1 MNDKTVYSYINDI
14 AQRLKEPRKYGD
26 VSLMI
31 GAGFSKNAQSKG
43 RASIQP
49 PNWNELAEKMY
60 EELYPEP
67 LEVQEKEEW
76 NKQRII
82 KTSGKNLT
90 KLADE
95 YIANFDRNKINDLIE
110 QSIADEMF
118 VPGELHKRLLKLHWS
133 DIFTTNYDTL
143 LEQTVDMIYRENN
156 YEIVYSQ
163 NDLPG
168 SIKPRIIKLHGSI
181 PQVKPYIISDEDYR
195 TYPDKYSAL
204 VNTVQQAMLESRLCL
219 LGFSGDDPNFQ
230 SWLGWLRDNMGEY
243 CPTIYLIGLYE
254 KLSAP
259 ERKLLENK
267 GITIVDIS
275 GLVSQQEE
283 NRHYQAISEFVS
295 LLEKNQNEKD
305 IYLER
310 PYQNV
315 NIFWQPNETEKEEY
329 LEKLKNYSYK
339 VEKLI
344 EPYILLPEEKRVKY
358 ANYFLEHFSVVL
370 KLVHNQEKVP
380 EKIILTII
388 KILRKCLVVLED
400 KNAECLE
407 KITKMLIGNNLHIE
421 TLCEILLYLA
431 EMYRIDGKKTLY
443 DACMER
449 CEVYCN
455 KIPYYKNEFVIERM
469 KNHISLF
476 DYQEA
481 KALIEEIET
490 PSFEYKVKK
499 AALYKQL
506 SKNDIADKILSECS
520 AELAQMKLSDEI
532 YASYL
537 GYLNLCYRIGN
548 LEITEEYSD
557 NNYYDNSC
565 NIRRIIV
572 EQREKLEQ
580 VFFEKD
586 RKKEERIVPF
596 NLNSNKCITVFY
608 SGENACYKN
617 SFVFILG
624 IDRLCLPMFS
634 DQARLLPRV
643 YDEIIHSSEYMYW
656 KMSLAVR
663 TNQEKVINQIFTRKT
678 LLNIDDSEKQYL
690 FEKLIEIIKMY
701 SAEDSY
707 DRKQYFVSVK
717 NILSILSRLV
727 VFIEDANIIVF
738 LKILCR
744 FSQKEDPFIIRDIR
758 KILQIISTRFNGN
771 IANACQ
777 NIIFSEFGAQYHLAS
792 YFNDVS
798 FEICEEDVEAFYEK
812 ALHASSSENMSE
824 RDNGLACL
832 LVLWNNKPLKKYW
845 DDIVTAFWKN
855 DKDTLPMTKLYYPFI
870 WEGLPHPESVD
881 FSKLY
886 YTYLMNTEY
895 VKSVTSTGRMGN
907 NSYGSVRDYFSFFYS
922 TSKISLRKCSK
933 VILNKE
939 LANTIL
945 TRSYDF
951 IIHEKSLLEDDFM
964 GEKDECENKFLVI
977 EELVALIYCEAIQ
990 NQLIT
995 EIYPLIEKIKIALSD
1010 CQIST
1015 TAIDIL
1021 EMTEKNKLEECVDM
1035 FENVILTKN
1044 KKLYSSVF
1052 TGIQCLVFIKEN
1064 CNQDIS
1070 FEKFFSSIKYLDIEY
1085 SKTLWIHLTPL
1096 LKQPFFAKKEAQR
1109 YITLSISKCIDIY
1122 ENLANQGER
1131 YYLDGLYN
1139 CVEALHQYY
1148 KSVKTIGME
1157 ETDEL
1162 KQGVE
1167 KAMKIKNYEIANI
1180 WSYK

>member
-43 RASIQP
+43 MASMQP
-49 PNWNELAEKMY
+49 PNWSELAKKMY

-67 LEVQEKEEW
+67 LEEQEKEEW
-76 NKQRII
+76 HKQRVI
-82 KTSGKNLT
+82 KTSGKNVT

-95 YIANFDRNKINDLIE
+95 YIANFDRNKINNLIE
-110 QSIADEMF
+110 QSIADQMF

-156 YEIVYSQ
+156 YEIIYSQ

-181 PQVKPYIISDEDYR
+181 PQVKPYVISDEDYR

-204 VNTVQQAMLESRLCL
+204 VNTVQQAMLETRLCL

-230 SWLGWLRDNMGEY
+230 SWLGWLRDNMGEC

-283 NRHYQAISEFVS
+283 NRHYQAISEFIG
-295 LLEKNQNEKD
+295 LLEKRQSEKD

-310 PYQNV
+310 PYRNV
-315 NIFWQPNETEKEEY
+315 DIFWQPKEAEKEEY
-329 LEKLKNYSYK
+329 FEKLKNYSYK

-344 EPYILLPEEKRVKY
+344 EPYILLPEEKRAKY
-358 ANYFLEHFSVVL
+358 ADYFLKHFSVVL
-370 KLVHNQEKVP
+370 KLVHNQEKIP
-380 EKIILTII
+380 EKIISTII
-388 KILRKCLVVLED
+388 KILRKCLVILED
-400 KNAECLE
+400 ENADYLE
-407 KITKMLIGNNLHIE
+407 KITGVLIEKNLQIE
-421 TLCEILLYLA
+421 TLCEILLYVA
-431 EMYRIDGKKTLY
+431 EMYRIDGKKELY

-449 CEVYCN
+449 CGIYCN
-455 KIPYYKNEFVIERM
+455 KIPYYKNEFLIERM
-469 KNHISLF
+469 KNHISVF
-476 DYQEA
+476 DYEKA
-481 KALIEEIET
+481 KVLIEKIET

-548 LEITEEYSD
+548 WEIKDEYSD
-557 NNYYDNSC
+557 NKYYDNSY
-565 NIRRIIV
+565 NTRRIIV
-572 EQREKLEQ
+572 DQREKLEQ

-596 NLNSNKCITVFY
+596 SLNSNKSVTAFY
-608 SGENACYKN
+608 SEETVCYKN

-624 IDRLCLPMFS
+624 IDKLCLPIFS

-643 YDEIIHSSEYMYW
+643 YDEIMNSSKYVYW
-656 KMSLAVR
+656 KMALAVR

-678 LLNIDDSEKQYL
+678 LLNIDDSEKRYL
-690 FEKLIEIIKMY
+690 FEKLIESIKMY
-701 SAEDSY
+701 STEDSY
-707 DRKQYFVSVK
+707 DRNQYFVSVK

-727 VFIEDANIIVF
+727 VFIEDTNIIAF
-738 LKILCR
+738 LEILCR
-744 FSQKEDPFIIRDIR
+744 FSQKEDPFIIRDIK

-771 IANACQ
+771 IAKACQ
-777 NIIFSEFGAQYHLAS
+777 NIIFSEFDAQYHLAS

-798 FEICEEDVEAFYEK
+798 FEIYEEDVEEFYEK
-812 ALHASSSENMSE
+812 VLRVSSSENISE

-832 LVLWNNKPLKKYW
+832 LVLWNNKPLKKYR

-855 DKDTLPMTKLYYPFI
+855 DKNTLPTTELYYPFI
-870 WEGLPHPESVD
+870 WERLPHPELVD

-886 YTYLMNTEY
+886 YTYLINTEY
-895 VKSVTSTGRMGN
+895 VESVIPTGCVGN

-922 TSKISLRKCSK
+922 TSEISLRKCNK

-945 TRSYDF
+945 TRSHDF
-951 IIHEKSLLEDDFM
+951 IIHEKSLLEHDFM

-990 NQLIT
+990 SQLIT

-1015 TAIDIL
+1015 IAIDIL

-1035 FENVILTKN
+1035 FENIILTKN
-1044 KKLYSSVF
+1044 KKLYSSAF
-1052 TGIQCLVFIKEN
+1052 TGIQCLVFMKQN
-1064 CNQDIS
+1064 CNQNVS

-1085 SKTLWIHLTPL
+1085 SKTLWIHLAPL
-1096 LKQPFFAKKEAQR
+1096 LKQPFFAKEEAQR
-1109 YITLSISKCIDIY
+1109 YIAVSISKCIEIY

-1148 KSVKTIGME
+1148 KSIKTIEIG

-1162 KQGVE
+1162 KLCVE

-1180 WSYK
+1180 WSYR

>member
-1 MNDKTVYSYINDI
+1 MSDKTVYSYINDI

-43 RASIQP
+43 MASMQP
-49 PNWNELAEKMY
+49 PNWSELAEKMY
-60 EELYPEP
+60 EELYPAP
-67 LEVQEKEEW
+67 LEKQEKEEW
-76 NKQRII
+76 NRQRII
-82 KTSGKNLT
+82 KTSGKNVT

-95 YIANFDRNKINDLIE
+95 YIANFDRNKINNLIE

-118 VPGELHKRLLKLHWS
+118 IPGELHKRLLKLHWS

-156 YEIVYSQ
+156 YEIIYSQ

-204 VNTVQQAMLESRLCL
+204 VNTVQQAMLETRLCL

-275 GLVSQQEE
+275 GLVSRQEE
-283 NRHYQAISEFVS
+283 NRHYQAISEFVG
-295 LLEKNQNEKD
+295 LLEKNQSEKD

-315 NIFWQPNETEKEEY
+315 DIFWQPKETEKEEY
-329 LEKLKNYSYK
+329 FEKLQNYSHK
-339 VEKLI
+339 VENLI
-344 EPYILLPEEKRVKY
+344 EPYILLPEEKRGEY
-358 ANYFLEHFSVVL
+358 ADYFLKHFSVIL

-380 EKIILTII
+380 EKLISTII

-400 KNAECLE
+400 KNAEYLE
-407 KITKMLIGNNLHIE
+407 KVTEMLIEKNSQIE

-431 EMYRIDGKKTLY
+431 EMYRIDGKKELY
-443 DACMER
+443 DACMEK
-449 CEVYCN
+449 CDIYCN
-455 KIPYYKNEFVIERM
+455 EIPYYKNEFLIEKM
-469 KNHISLF
+469 KNYISLF
-476 DYQEA
+476 NYEEA
-481 KALIEEIET
+481 KLLIEEIET
-490 PSFEYKVKK
+490 SSFEYKVKK

-506 SKNDIADKILSECS
+506 SKNDIADKILNECS

-548 LEITEEYSD
+548 WEMKEEYSD
-557 NNYYDNSC
+557 NKYYDNSY
-565 NIRRIIV
+565 NTRRIIV

-580 VFFEKD
+580 DFFEKD

-596 NLNSNKCITVFY
+596 SLNSNKSVTVSY
-608 SGENACYKN
+608 SGETACCKN

-624 IDRLCLPMFS
+624 IDKLCLPMFL

-643 YDEIIHSSEYMYW
+643 YDEIMHSSEYVYW
-656 KMSLAVR
+656 KLSLAIR
-663 TNQEKVINQIFTRKT
+663 TNQEKIINQIFTRKM

-690 FEKLIEIIKMY
+690 FDKLVEIVKMY
-701 SAEDSY
+701 SEEDSY
-707 DRKQYFVSVK
+707 DRKQYFVSMK

-727 VFIEDANIIVF
+727 VFTEDANVIVF
-738 LKILCR
+738 LEILSR
-744 FSQKEDPFIIRDIR
+744 FSQKEDSFIVRDIK

-771 IANACQ
+771 IAMACQ
-777 NIIFSEFGAQYHLAS
+777 NIIFSEFDTQYHLAS
-792 YFNDVS
+792 YFNNLS
-798 FEICEEDVEAFYEK
+798 FEICEEDVEVFYEK
-812 ALHASSSENMSE
+812 ALCLSTSENISE

-832 LVLWNNKPLKKYW
+832 LVLWNNKPLEKYR
-845 DDIVTAFWKN
+845 DDIVTVFWKN
-855 DKDTLPMTKLYYPFI
+855 DKDTLPMTELYYPFI
-870 WEGLPHPESVD
+870 WEELPHPASVE

-895 VKSVTSTGRMGN
+895 VESVTPTGREIN

-922 TSKISLRKCSK
+922 TSEISQRKCNK

-951 IIHEKSLLEDDFM
+951 IMHEKSLLEQDFM
-964 GEKDECENKFLVI
+964 GEKEDCENKFLVI
-977 EELVALIYCEAIQ
+977 GELVALVYCESIQ

-995 EIYPLIEKIKIALSD
+995 EIYPLIERIKIALSD
-1010 CQIST
+1010 CKIST
-1015 TAIDIL
+1015 IAIDIV

-1035 FENVILTKN
+1035 FENIILTKN

-1052 TGIQCLVFIKEN
+1052 TGIQCLVFMKEN
-1064 CNQDIS
+1064 YNQDVS

-1096 LKQPFFAKKEAQR
+1096 LRQPFFATEEAQR
-1109 YITLSISKCIDIY
+1109 YIALSINKCIDIY
-1122 ENLANQGER
+1122 ENLADQGER

-1148 KSVKTIGME
+1148 KSVKTTRTG

-1162 KQGVE
+1162 KQCVE
-1167 KAMKIKNYEIANI
+1167 KARKIKNYEIANI
-1180 WSYK
+1180 WSYE

>member
-1 MNDKTVYSYINDI
+1 MSDKTVYSYINDI

-49 PNWNELAEKMY
+49 PNWSELAEKMY

-67 LEVQEKEEW
+67 LEEQEKEEW
-76 NKQRII
+76 NRQRII
-82 KTSGKNLT
+82 KTSGKNVT

-95 YIANFDRNKINDLIE
+95 YIANFDRNKINNLIE

-156 YEIVYSQ
+156 YEIIYSQ

-204 VNTVQQAMLESRLCL
+204 VNTVQQAMLETRLCL

-243 CPTIYLIGLYE
+243 CPMIYLIGLYE

-275 GLVSQQEE
+275 GLVSRQEE
-283 NRHYQAISEFVS
+283 NRHYQAISEFVG
-295 LLEKNQNEKD
+295 LLEKNQSEKD

-315 NIFWQPNETEKEEY
+315 DIFWQPKEAEKEEY
-329 LEKLKNYSYK
+329 FEKLKNYSHK

-344 EPYILLPEEKRVKY
+344 EPYILFPEEKRVKY

-380 EKIILTII
+380 EKLISTII

-400 KNAECLE
+400 KNAEYLE
-407 KITKMLIGNNLHIE
+407 KVTEKLIEKNSQIE

-431 EMYRIDGKKTLY
+431 EMYRIDGKKELY

-455 KIPYYKNEFVIERM
+455 KIPYYKNEYLIEKM

-476 DYQEA
+476 GYEEA
-481 KALIEEIET
+481 KQLIEEIET
-490 PSFEYKVKK
+490 PLFEYKVKK

-548 LEITEEYSD
+548 WEIKEEYAD
-557 NNYYDNSC
+557 NKYYDNSY
-565 NIRRIIV
+565 NTRRIIV

-596 NLNSNKCITVFY
+596 SLNSNKSVTVVY
-608 SGENACYKN
+608 SGEDTCYKN

-624 IDRLCLPMFS
+624 IDRLCLPIFS

-643 YDEIIHSSEYMYW
+643 YDEIMNSSKYAYW

-678 LLNIDDSEKQYL
+678 LLNIDDLEKQSL
-690 FEKLIEIIKMY
+690 FEKLIEIVKMY
-701 SAEDSY
+701 AVEDSY
-707 DRKQYFVSVK
+707 DRKKYFVSVK
-717 NILSILSRLV
+717 NILSILSRLA
-727 VFIEDANIIVF
+727 VFIEDANIIAF
-738 LKILCR
+738 LEILCR
-744 FSQKEDPFIIRDIR
+744 FSQKEDPFMVRDI
-758 KILQIISTRFNGN
+758 KKVLQIISTRFNGN
-771 IANACQ
+771 IANTCQ
-777 NIIFSEFGAQYHLAS
+777 NIIFSEFDAQYHLAS

-798 FEICEEDVEAFYEK
+798 FEIYEEDVEIFYEK
-812 ALHASSSENMSE
+812 ALRASLSENICE
-824 RDNGLACL
+824 RDNGLSCL
-832 LVLWNNKPLKKYW
+832 LVLWNNKPLEKYR
-845 DDIVTAFWKN
+845 DDIITAFWKN
-855 DKDTLPMTKLYYPFI
+855 DKDTLPTTELYYPFI
-870 WEGLPHPESVD
+870 WEGLPYPESVD

-895 VKSVTSTGRMGN
+895 VKSVTPTGRVGN

-922 TSKISLRKCSK
+922 TSKISLRKCSE

-939 LANTIL
+939 LASTIL

-951 IIHEKSLLEDDFM
+951 IIHEKSLLKDNFM

-995 EIYPLIEKIKIALSD
+995 EVYPLIEKIKTALSD
-1010 CQIST
+1010 CRIST
-1015 TAIDIL
+1015 IAIDIL
-1021 EMTEKNKLEECVDM
+1021 EMTEKNELEECVDM
-1035 FENVILTKN
+1035 FENIILTKN

-1052 TGIQCLVFIKEN
+1052 TGIQCLVFLKEN
-1064 CNQDIS
+1064 CIQNVS

-1096 LKQPFFAKKEAQR
+1096 LRQPVNALLGCHDPD
-1109 YITLSISKCIDIY
+1109 LSC
-1122 ENLANQGER
+1122 
-1131 YYLDGLYN
+1131 
-1139 CVEALHQYY
+1139 
-1148 KSVKTIGME
+1148 
-1157 ETDEL
+1157 
-1162 KQGVE
+1162 
-1167 KAMKIKNYEIANI
+1167 
-1180 WSYK
+1180 

>member
-49 PNWNELAEKMY
+49 PNWSELAEKMY

-67 LEVQEKEEW
+67 LEEQEKEEW
-76 NKQRII
+76 NRQRII
-82 KTSGKNLT
+82 KTSGKNVT

-95 YIANFDRNKINDLIE
+95 YIANFDRNKINNLIE

-156 YEIVYSQ
+156 YEIIYSQ

-204 VNTVQQAMLESRLCL
+204 VNTVQQAMLETRLCL

-275 GLVSQQEE
+275 VLVSQQEE
-283 NRHYQAISEFVS
+283 NRYYQAISEFVR
-295 LLEKNQNEKD
+295 LLEKNQSEED
-305 IYLER
+305 IYVER
-310 PYQNV
+310 PYRNV
-315 NIFWQPNETEKEEY
+315 DIFWQPKEVEREEY
-329 LEKLKNYSYK
+329 IEKLKTYAYR

-344 EPYILLPEEKRVKY
+344 EPYVLLPEKKRVNY
-358 ANYFLEHFSVVL
+358 ADYFLKHFSIVL
-370 KLVHNQEKVP
+370 KVVYNQEKIP
-380 EKIILTII
+380 EKIISTIV
-388 KILRKCLVVLED
+388 KILRKCQVVLED
-400 KNAECLE
+400 KNAEYLE
-407 KITKMLIGNNLHIE
+407 KIVEVLIEKNVLIE
-421 TLCEILLYLA
+421 ALCEMLLYLA
-431 EMYRIDGKKTLY
+431 EMYRIDGKKELY
-443 DACMER
+443 KVCMER
-449 CEVYCN
+449 CEIYCD
-455 KIPYYKNEFVIERM
+455 KIPYYKNEFIIEKM
-469 KNHISLF
+469 KNYISLF
-476 DYQEA
+476 NYEKA
-481 KALIEEIET
+481 SALIEKIET

-506 SKNDIADKILSECS
+506 SRNDIADKILSECS

-548 LEITEEYSD
+548 WEMKEEYSD
-557 NNYYDNSC
+557 NKYYH
-565 NIRRIIV
+565 NIYNTRRIIV

-586 RKKEERIVPF
+586 SKKEEKIVPF
-596 NLNSNKCITVFY
+596 SLNSNRSVTAFY
-608 SGENACYKN
+608 SRETACCKN

-643 YDEIIHSSEYMYW
+643 YDEIMHSSEYVYW

-663 TNQEKVINQIFTRKT
+663 TDQEKVINQIFTRKM

-690 FEKLIEIIKMY
+690 FDKLIEIAKMY
-701 SAEDSY
+701 SEENSY
-707 DRKQYFVSVK
+707 DRKQYFVSAK
-717 NILSILSRLV
+717 NILSILSYLV
-727 VFIEDANIIVF
+727 IFIEDANVTAF
-738 LKILCR
+738 LEILSR
-744 FSQKEDPFIIRDIR
+744 FSQKKDPFIVKDIK
-758 KILQIISTRFNGN
+758 KILQIISTRFNRD
-771 IANACQ
+771 IANDCQ
-777 NIIFSEFGAQYHLAS
+777 KIIFSEFDAEYCLAN
-792 YFNDVS
+792 YFNNIP
-798 FEICEEDVEAFYEK
+798 FEISDVDVEVFYTK
-812 ALHASSSENMSE
+812 ALRESSSENMSE

-832 LVLWNNKPLKKYW
+832 LILWNNKSLEKYR
-845 DDIVTAFWKN
+845 DAIMAVFWKN
-855 DKDTLPMTKLYYPFI
+855 GESTLPMSELYYPFI
-870 WEGLPHPESVD
+870 WEELPHPESVD

-886 YTYLMNTEY
+886 YTYLVNTKY
-895 VKSVTSTGRMGN
+895 VESVTAIEMSGN
-907 NSYGSVRDYFSFFYS
+907 SSEGSVRDYCRFFYF
-922 TSKISLRKCSK
+922 TSGISQGQYNK
-933 VILNKE
+933 VILDKE

-951 IIHEKSLLEDDFM
+951 IIHEKSLLEHHFM
-964 GEKDECENKFLVI
+964 GEKDECERKFLMI
-977 EELVALIYCEAIQ
+977 TELVALVYCEAIQ
-990 NQLIT
+990 NHLIAD
-995 EIYPLIEKIKIALSD
+995 IYSLIEKIKKILSE
-1010 CQIST
+1010 CQINT
-1015 TAIDIL
+1015 IAIDIL
-1021 EMTEKNKLEECVDM
+1021 EMVEKNKLEECVDM
-1035 FENVILTKN
+1035 FEDIILTKN
-1044 KKLYSSVF
+1044 KKLYSSAF
-1052 TGIQCLVFIKEN
+1052 TGIQCMVFIKED
-1064 CNQDIS
+1064 CNQNVS

-1096 LKQPFFAKKEAQR
+1096 LRQPFFAKEEAQR
-1109 YITLSISKCIDIY
+1109 YIALSISKCIDIY
-1122 ENLANQGER
+1122 EKLANQGER

-1139 CVEALHQYY
+1139 CTETLHQYY
-1148 KSVKTIGME
+1148 KSVKTTE
-1157 ETDEL
+1157 NVETNEL
-1162 KQGVE
+1162 KQCAE
-1167 KAMKIKNYEIANI
+1167 KARKIKNYEIANI

>member
-1 MNDKTVYSYINDI
+1 MSDKTVYSYINDI

-43 RASIQP
+43 MASMQP
-49 PNWNELAEKMY
+49 PNWSELAEKMY

-67 LEVQEKEEW
+67 LEAQEKEEW
-76 NKQRII
+76 NRQRII
-82 KTSGKNLT
+82 KTSGKNVT

-95 YIANFDRNKINDLIE
+95 YIANFDRNKINNLIE
-110 QSIADEMF
+110 QSIADETF

-143 LEQTVDMIYRENN
+143 LERTVDMIYRENN
-156 YEIVYSQ
+156 YEIIYSQ

-204 VNTVQQAMLESRLCL
+204 VNTVQQAMLETRLCL

-243 CPTIYLIGLYE
+243 CPTIYLIGIYE

-275 GLVSQQEE
+275 GLVSRQEE
-283 NRHYQAISEFVS
+283 NRHYQAISEFVG
-295 LLEKNQNEKD
+295 LLEKNQSEKD

-315 NIFWQPNETEKEEY
+315 DIFWQPKEAEKEEY
-329 LEKLKNYSYK
+329 FEKLENYSHK

-358 ANYFLEHFSVVL
+358 ADYFLEHFGVVL
-370 KLVHNQEKVP
+370 KLVQNQEKVP
-380 EKIILTII
+380 EKIISTII

-400 KNAECLE
+400 KNAEYLE
-407 KITKMLIGNNLHIE
+407 KVTEILIEKNLQIE
-421 TLCEILLYLA
+421 TLCEVLLYLA
-431 EMYRIDGKKTLY
+431 EMYRIDGKKELY

-449 CEVYCN
+449 CEIYCN
-455 KIPYYKNEFVIERM
+455 KIPYYKNEFLIEKM
-469 KNHISLF
+469 KNYISLF
-476 DYQEA
+476 DYEEA
-481 KALIEEIET
+481 KTLIEEIET

-548 LEITEEYSD
+548 WEITEKYSD
-557 NNYYDNSC
+557 NKYYDNSY
-565 NIRRIIV
+565 NTRRIIV
-572 EQREKLEQ
+572 EQREKLKQ
-580 VFFEKD
+580 DFFEKD

-596 NLNSNKCITVFY
+596 SLNSNKSVTVFY
-608 SGENACYKN
+608 SGETACYKN

-624 IDRLCLPMFS
+624 IDKLCLPMFL

-643 YDEIIHSSEYMYW
+643 YDEIMHSSEYVYW
-656 KMSLAVR
+656 KLCLAIR
-663 TNQEKVINQIFTRKT
+663 TNQEKIINQIFTRKM

-690 FEKLIEIIKMY
+690 FDKLVEIVKMY
-701 SAEDSY
+701 SEEDSY
-707 DRKQYFVSVK
+707 DRKQYFVSMK

-727 VFIEDANIIVF
+727 VFTEDANVIVF
-738 LKILCR
+738 LKILSR
-744 FSQKEDPFIIRDIR
+744 FSQKEDSFIVRDIK

-771 IANACQ
+771 IAMACQ
-777 NIIFSEFGAQYHLAS
+777 NIIFSEFDAQYHLAS
-792 YFNDVS
+792 YFNNLS
-798 FEICEEDVEAFYEK
+798 FEICEEDVEVFYEK
-812 ALHASSSENMSE
+812 ALRLSSSENISE

-832 LVLWNNKPLKKYW
+832 LVLWNNKPLEKYR
-845 DDIVTAFWKN
+845 DDIVTVFWKN
-855 DKDTLPMTKLYYPFI
+855 DKDTLPMTELYYPFI
-870 WEGLPHPESVD
+870 WEELPHPASVE

-895 VKSVTSTGRMGN
+895 VESVTPTGREIN

-922 TSKISLRKCSK
+922 TSEISQRKCNK

-951 IIHEKSLLEDDFM
+951 IMHEKSLLEHDFM
-964 GEKDECENKFLVI
+964 GEKEDCENKFLVI
-977 EELVALIYCEAIQ
+977 GELVALVYCESIQ

-995 EIYPLIEKIKIALSD
+995 EIYPLIERIKIALSD
-1010 CQIST
+1010 CKIST
-1015 TAIDIL
+1015 IAIDIV
-1021 EMTEKNKLEECVDM
+1021 EMTEKNKLEECVDT
-1035 FENVILTKN
+1035 FENIILTKN

-1052 TGIQCLVFIKEN
+1052 TGIQCLVFMKEN
-1064 CNQDIS
+1064 YNQDVS

-1096 LKQPFFAKKEAQR
+1096 LRQPFFATEKAQR
-1109 YITLSISKCIDIY
+1109 YIALSINKCIDIY
-1122 ENLANQGER
+1122 ENLADQGER

-1148 KSVKTIGME
+1148 KSVKTTGTG

-1162 KQGVE
+1162 KQCVE
-1167 KAMKIKNYEIANI
+1167 KARKIKNYEIANI
-1180 WSYK
+1180 WSYE

>member
-1 MNDKTVYSYINDI
+1 MSDKTVYSYINDI

-49 PNWNELAEKMY
+49 PNWSELAEKMY

-67 LEVQEKEEW
+67 LEEQEKEEW
-76 NKQRII
+76 NRQRII
-82 KTSGKNLT
+82 KTSGKNVT

-95 YIANFDRNKINDLIE
+95 YIANFDRNKINNLIE

-156 YEIVYSQ
+156 YEIIYSQ

-204 VNTVQQAMLESRLCL
+204 VNTVQQAMLETRLCL

-243 CPTIYLIGLYE
+243 CPMIYLIGLYE

-275 GLVSQQEE
+275 GLVSRQEE
-283 NRHYQAISEFVS
+283 NRHYQAISEFVG
-295 LLEKNQNEKD
+295 LLEKNQSEKD

-315 NIFWQPNETEKEEY
+315 DIFWQPKEAEKEEY
-329 LEKLKNYSYK
+329 FEKLKNYSHK

-380 EKIILTII
+380 EKLISTII

-400 KNAECLE
+400 KNAEYLE
-407 KITKMLIGNNLHIE
+407 KVTEKLIEKNLQIE

-431 EMYRIDGKKTLY
+431 EMYRIDGKKELY
-443 DACMER
+443 DACMEK

-455 KIPYYKNEFVIERM
+455 KIPYYKNEYLIEKM

-476 DYQEA
+476 GYEEA
-481 KALIEEIET
+481 KQLIEEIET

-548 LEITEEYSD
+548 WEIKEEYAD
-557 NNYYDNSC
+557 NKYYDNSY
-565 NIRRIIV
+565 NTRRIIV

-596 NLNSNKCITVFY
+596 SLNSNKSVTVVY
-608 SGENACYKN
+608 SGEDTCYKN

-624 IDRLCLPMFS
+624 IDRLCLPIFS

-643 YDEIIHSSEYMYW
+643 YDEIMNSSKYAYW

-678 LLNIDDSEKQYL
+678 LLNIDDLEKQSL
-690 FEKLIEIIKMY
+690 FEKLIEIVKMY
-701 SAEDSY
+701 AVEDSY
-707 DRKQYFVSVK
+707 DRKKYFVSVK
-717 NILSILSRLV
+717 NILSILSRLA
-727 VFIEDANIIVF
+727 VFIEDANIIAF
-738 LKILCR
+738 LEILCR
-744 FSQKEDPFIIRDIR
+744 FSQKEDPFMVRDIK

-771 IANACQ
+771 IANTCQ
-777 NIIFSEFGAQYHLAS
+777 NIIFSEFDAQYHLAS

-798 FEICEEDVEAFYEK
+798 FEIYEEDVEIFYEK
-812 ALHASSSENMSE
+812 ALRASLSENICE
-824 RDNGLACL
+824 RDNGLSCL
-832 LVLWNNKPLKKYW
+832 LVLWNNKPLEKYR
-845 DDIVTAFWKN
+845 DDIITAFWKN
-855 DKDTLPMTKLYYPFI
+855 DKDTLPTTELYYPFI
-870 WEGLPHPESVD
+870 WEGLPYPESVD

-895 VKSVTSTGRMGN
+895 VKSVTPTGRVGN

-922 TSKISLRKCSK
+922 TSKISLRKCSE

-939 LANTIL
+939 LASTIL

-951 IIHEKSLLEDDFM
+951 IIHEKSLLKDNFM

-995 EIYPLIEKIKIALSD
+995 EVYPLIEKIKTALSD
-1010 CQIST
+1010 CRIST
-1015 TAIDIL
+1015 IAIDIL
-1021 EMTEKNKLEECVDM
+1021 EMTEKNELEECVDM
-1035 FENVILTKN
+1035 FENTILTKN
-1044 KKLYSSVF
+1044 KNF
-1052 TGIQCLVFIKEN
+1052 IQV
-1064 CNQDIS
+1064 
-1070 FEKFFSSIKYLDIEY
+1070 YLQEY
-1085 SKTLWIHLTPL
+1085 NVWY
-1096 LKQPFFAKKEAQR
+1096 F
-1109 YITLSISKCIDIY
+1109 
-1122 ENLANQGER
+1122 
-1131 YYLDGLYN
+1131 
-1139 CVEALHQYY
+1139 
-1148 KSVKTIGME
+1148 
-1157 ETDEL
+1157 
-1162 KQGVE
+1162 
-1167 KAMKIKNYEIANI
+1167 
-1180 WSYK
+1180 

>member
-1 MNDKTVYSYINDI
+1 MSDKTVYSYINDI

-49 PNWNELAEKMY
+49 PNWSELAEKMY

-67 LEVQEKEEW
+67 LEEQEKEEW
-76 NKQRII
+76 NRQRII
-82 KTSGKNLT
+82 KTSGKNVT

-95 YIANFDRNKINDLIE
+95 YIANFDRNKINNLIE

-156 YEIVYSQ
+156 YEIIYSQ

-204 VNTVQQAMLESRLCL
+204 VNTVQQAMLETRLCL

-243 CPTIYLIGLYE
+243 CPMIYLIGLYE

-275 GLVSQQEE
+275 GLVSRQEE
-283 NRHYQAISEFVS
+283 NRHYQAISEFVG
-295 LLEKNQNEKD
+295 LLEKNQSEKD

-315 NIFWQPNETEKEEY
+315 DIFWQPKEAEKEEY
-329 LEKLKNYSYK
+329 FEKLKNYSHK

-380 EKIILTII
+380 EKLISTII

-400 KNAECLE
+400 KNAEYLE
-407 KITKMLIGNNLHIE
+407 KVTEKLIEKNSQIE

-431 EMYRIDGKKTLY
+431 EMYRIDGKKELY

-455 KIPYYKNEFVIERM
+455 KIPYYKNEYLIEKM

-476 DYQEA
+476 GYEEA
-481 KALIEEIET
+481 KQLIEEIET

-548 LEITEEYSD
+548 WEIKEEYAD
-557 NNYYDNSC
+557 NKYYDNSY
-565 NIRRIIV
+565 NTRRIIV

-596 NLNSNKCITVFY
+596 SLNSNKSVTVVY
-608 SGENACYKN
+608 SGEDTCYKN

-624 IDRLCLPMFS
+624 IDRLCLPIFS

-643 YDEIIHSSEYMYW
+643 YDEIMNSSKYAYW

-678 LLNIDDSEKQYL
+678 LLNIDDLEKQSL
-690 FEKLIEIIKMY
+690 FEKLIEIVKMY
-701 SAEDSY
+701 AVEDSY
-707 DRKQYFVSVK
+707 DRKKYFVSVK
-717 NILSILSRLV
+717 NILSILSRLA
-727 VFIEDANIIVF
+727 VFIEDANIIAF
-738 LKILCR
+738 LEILCR
-744 FSQKEDPFIIRDIR
+744 FSQKEDLFMVRDIK

-771 IANACQ
+771 IANTCQ
-777 NIIFSEFGAQYHLAS
+777 NIIFSEFDAQYYLAS

-798 FEICEEDVEAFYEK
+798 FEIYEEDVEIFYEK
-812 ALHASSSENMSE
+812 ALRASLSENICE
-824 RDNGLACL
+824 RDNGLSCL
-832 LVLWNNKPLKKYW
+832 LVLWNNKPLEKYR
-845 DDIVTAFWKN
+845 DDIITAFWKN
-855 DKDTLPMTKLYYPFI
+855 DKDTLPTTELYYPFI
-870 WEGLPHPESVD
+870 WEGLPYPESVD

-895 VKSVTSTGRMGN
+895 VKSVTPTGRVGN
-907 NSYGSVRDYFSFFYS
+907 NSYGSVRDYLAFF
-922 TSKISLRKCSK
+922 IRHRK
-933 VILNKE
+933 
-939 LANTIL
+939 
-945 TRSYDF
+945 F
-951 IIHEKSLLEDDFM
+951 
-964 GEKDECENKFLVI
+964 
-977 EELVALIYCEAIQ
+977 
-990 NQLIT
+990 
-995 EIYPLIEKIKIALSD
+995 P
-1010 CQIST
+1010 
-1015 TAIDIL
+1015 
-1021 EMTEKNKLEECVDM
+1021 
-1035 FENVILTKN
+1035 
-1044 KKLYSSVF
+1044 
-1052 TGIQCLVFIKEN
+1052 
-1064 CNQDIS
+1064 
-1070 FEKFFSSIKYLDIEY
+1070 
-1085 SKTLWIHLTPL
+1085 
-1096 LKQPFFAKKEAQR
+1096 
-1109 YITLSISKCIDIY
+1109 
-1122 ENLANQGER
+1122 
-1131 YYLDGLYN
+1131 
-1139 CVEALHQYY
+1139 
-1148 KSVKTIGME
+1148 
-1157 ETDEL
+1157 
-1162 KQGVE
+1162 
-1167 KAMKIKNYEIANI
+1167 
-1180 WSYK
+1180 

>member
-1 MNDKTVYSYINDI
+1 MSDKTVYSYINDI

-49 PNWNELAEKMY
+49 PNWSELAEKMY

-67 LEVQEKEEW
+67 LEEQEKEEW
-76 NKQRII
+76 NRQRII
-82 KTSGKNLT
+82 KTSGKNVT

-95 YIANFDRNKINDLIE
+95 YIANFDRNKINNLIE

-156 YEIVYSQ
+156 YEIIYSQ

-204 VNTVQQAMLESRLCL
+204 VNTVQQAMLETRLCL

-243 CPTIYLIGLYE
+243 CPMIYLIGLYE

-275 GLVSQQEE
+275 GLVSRQEE
-283 NRHYQAISEFVS
+283 NRHYQAISEFVG
-295 LLEKNQNEKD
+295 LLEKNQSEKD

-315 NIFWQPNETEKEEY
+315 DIFWQPKEAEKEEY
-329 LEKLKNYSYK
+329 FEKLKNYSHK

-380 EKIILTII
+380 EKLISTII

-400 KNAECLE
+400 KNAEYLE
-407 KITKMLIGNNLHIE
+407 KVTEKLIEKNSQIE

-431 EMYRIDGKKTLY
+431 EMYRIDGKKELY

-455 KIPYYKNEFVIERM
+455 KIPYYKNEYLIEKM

-476 DYQEA
+476 GYEEA
-481 KALIEEIET
+481 KQLIEEIET

-548 LEITEEYSD
+548 WEIKEEYAD
-557 NNYYDNSC
+557 NKYYDNSY
-565 NIRRIIV
+565 NTRRIIV

-596 NLNSNKCITVFY
+596 SLNSNKSVTVVY
-608 SGENACYKN
+608 SGEDTCYKN

-624 IDRLCLPMFS
+624 IDRLCLPIFS

-643 YDEIIHSSEYMYW
+643 YDEIMNSSKYAYW

-678 LLNIDDSEKQYL
+678 LLNIDDLEKQSL
-690 FEKLIEIIKMY
+690 FEKLIEIVKMY
-701 SAEDSY
+701 AVEDSY
-707 DRKQYFVSVK
+707 DRKKYFVSVK
-717 NILSILSRLV
+717 NILSILSRLA
-727 VFIEDANIIVF
+727 VFIEDANIIAF
-738 LKILCR
+738 LEILCR
-744 FSQKEDPFIIRDIR
+744 FSQKEDLFMVRDIK

-771 IANACQ
+771 IANTCQ
-777 NIIFSEFGAQYHLAS
+777 NIIFSEFDAQYYLAS

-798 FEICEEDVEAFYEK
+798 FEIYEEDVEIFYEK
-812 ALHASSSENMSE
+812 ALRASLSENICE
-824 RDNGLACL
+824 RDNGLSCL
-832 LVLWNNKPLKKYW
+832 LVLWNNKPLEKYR
-845 DDIVTAFWKN
+845 DDIITAFWKN
-855 DKDTLPMTKLYYPFI
+855 DKDTLPTTELYYPFI
-870 WEGLPHPESVD
+870 WEGLPYPESVD

-895 VKSVTSTGRMGN
+895 VKSVTPTGRVGN

-922 TSKISLRKCSK
+922 TSKISLRKCSE

-939 LANTIL
+939 LASTIL

-951 IIHEKSLLEDDFM
+951 IIHEKSLLKDNFM

-995 EIYPLIEKIKIALSD
+995 EVYPLIEKIKTALSD
-1010 CQIST
+1010 CRIST
-1015 TAIDIL
+1015 IAIDIL
-1021 EMTEKNKLEECVDM
+1021 EMTEKNELEECVDM
-1035 FENVILTKN
+1035 FENIILTKN

-1052 TGIQCLVFIKEN
+1052 TGIQCLVFLM
-1064 CNQDIS
+1064 
-1070 FEKFFSSIKYLDIEY
+1070 F
-1085 SKTLWIHLTPL
+1085 LT
-1096 LKQPFFAKKEAQR
+1096 
-1109 YITLSISKCIDIY
+1109 S
-1122 ENLANQGER
+1122 
-1131 YYLDGLYN
+1131 
-1139 CVEALHQYY
+1139 
-1148 KSVKTIGME
+1148 
-1157 ETDEL
+1157 
-1162 KQGVE
+1162 
-1167 KAMKIKNYEIANI
+1167 
-1180 WSYK
+1180 

>member
-43 RASIQP
+43 MVSVQP
-49 PNWNELAEKMY
+49 PNWSELAEKMY

-82 KTSGKNLT
+82 KTSGKNVT

-95 YIANFDRNKINDLIE
+95 YIANFDRNKINNLIE
-110 QSIADEMF
+110 LSIADEMF
-118 VPGELHKRLLKLHWS
+118 VPGEIHKRLLKLHWS

-156 YEIVYSQ
+156 YEIIYSQ

-204 VNTVQQAMLESRLCL
+204 VNTVQQAMLETRLCL

-243 CPTIYLIGLYE
+243 CPTIYLIGLFE
-254 KLSAP
+254 NLSAP
-259 ERKLLENK
+259 ERRLLENK

-275 GLVSQQEE
+275 GLASHQKE
-283 NRHYQAISEFVS
+283 NRHYQAISEFVG
-295 LLEKNQNEKD
+295 LLEKNQSEKD
-305 IYLER
+305 IYSER
-310 PYQNV
+310 PYQEV
-315 NIFWQPNETEKEEY
+315 DIFWQPKEAEKEEY
-329 LEKLKNYSYK
+329 FEELKNYSCK
-339 VEKLI
+339 VEKMI
-344 EPYILLPEEKRVKY
+344 EPYILLPEEKREEY
-358 ANYFLEHFSVVL
+358 ADYFLKHFGVVL
-370 KLVHNQEKVP
+370 KSVQEKVP
-380 EKIILTII
+380 ENIISTII

-400 KNAECLE
+400 ENAEHLE
-407 KITKMLIGNNLHIE
+407 KIAKILVEKDSQIE

-431 EMYRIDGKKTLY
+431 EMYRIDGKKELY
-443 DACMER
+443 EACMER

-455 KIPYYKNEFVIERM
+455 KIPYYKNELFIEKI

-476 DYQEA
+476 NYEEA
-481 KALIEEIET
+481 KVLIEKIEAS
-490 PSFEYKVKK
+490 SFEYKVKK

-506 SKNDIADKILSECS
+506 SKYDIADKILSECS
-520 AELAQMKLSDEI
+520 AELAQMKLADEI

-537 GYLNLCYRIGN
+537 GYLNLCYRVGN
-548 LEITEEYSD
+548 REVLEEYSD
-557 NNYYDNSC
+557 NRYYDNLY
-565 NIRRIIV
+565 NTRRIIV
-572 EQREKLEQ
+572 EQRKKLEQ

-586 RKKEERIVPF
+586 REKEEIAPFSLNTNKSVKKFSKKE
-596 NLNSNKCITVFY
+596 
-608 SGENACYKN
+608 ADCYKN
-617 SFVFILG
+617 SFVFILEMDK
-624 IDRLCLPMFS
+624 ICLPMCLE
-634 DQARLLPRV
+634 QTRLLPRV
-643 YDEIIHSSEYMYW
+643 YDEIIHSSNYAYW

-663 TNQEKVINQIFTRKT
+663 TNQEKVIDQIFTRKT

-690 FEKLIEIIKMY
+690 FEKLIEIVKLY
-701 SAEDSY
+701 SEEDNYNST
-707 DRKQYFVSVK
+707 QYFVSVK
-717 NILSILSRLV
+717 NLLSVLSRLAI
-727 VFIEDANIIVF
+727 FIEDTNIVAF
-738 LKILCR
+738 LEMLSR
-744 FSQKEDPFIIRDIR
+744 FSRKEKSFIVRDIN

-777 NIIFSEFGAQYHLAS
+777 NIIFSEFDARYHLAS

-798 FEICEEDVEAFYEK
+798 FEISEEDVETFYEK
-812 ALHASSSENMSE
+812 ALRANLSENISE

-832 LVLWNNKPLKKYW
+832 LTLWNNKPLDKYR
-845 DDIVTAFWKN
+845 DQIVTVLWEN
-855 DKDTLPMTKLYYPFI
+855 NKDALPETELYHPFI
-870 WEGLPHPESVD
+870 WEKLPHPDSVD

-886 YTYLMNTEY
+886 FTYLMNTKY
-895 VKSVTSTGRMGN
+895 VESVTPIGRVGN

-922 TSKISLRKCSK
+922 TSEISLRECHK

-939 LANTIL
+939 LAKMIL
-945 TRSYDF
+945 NRSYDF
-951 IIHEKSLLEDDFM
+951 IIHEKSLLENNFM

-977 EELVALIYCEAIQ
+977 AEIAAIVYCEAIQ

-995 EIYPLIEKIKIALSD
+995 EIYSLIEKIKIALSD

-1015 TAIDIL
+1015 IAIDML
-1021 EMTEKNKLEECVDM
+1021 EMIEKNKLEECVDM
-1035 FENVILTKN
+1035 FENTILTKN
-1044 KKLYSSVF
+1044 KKLYPSVF
-1052 TGIQCLVFIKEN
+1052 TGIQCLVFMQKD
-1064 CNQDIS
+1064 CDQDSS
-1070 FEKFFSSIKYLDIEY
+1070 FEKFFSSIKYIDIEY
-1085 SKTLWIHLTPL
+1085 SKTLWIHLAPL
-1096 LKQPFFAKKEAQR
+1096 LRHPFFAKEKAQR
-1109 YITLSISKCIDIY
+1109 YIALSISKCIEIY
-1122 ENLANQGER
+1122 ESLADKGER

-1148 KSVKTIGME
+1148 KNVKTTGSSQ
-1157 ETDEL
+1157 TDEL
-1162 KQGVE
+1162 KQCVE
-1167 KAMKIKNYEIANI
+1167 KAKKIKNYEIANI
-1180 WSYK
+1180 WHCK